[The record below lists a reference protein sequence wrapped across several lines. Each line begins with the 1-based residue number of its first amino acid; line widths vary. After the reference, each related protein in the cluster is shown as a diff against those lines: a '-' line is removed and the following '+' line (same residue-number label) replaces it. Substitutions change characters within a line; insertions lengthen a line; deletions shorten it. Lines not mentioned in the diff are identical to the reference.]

1 MKNLYQQTRFD
12 FPMPIIKF
20 LCINCSSIN
29 NGEIIKS
36 LGH

>member
-20 LCINCSSIN
+20 LRINYSSIYRY
-29 NGEIIKS
+29 I
-36 LGH
+36 